1 MTFDLYNIHIMFIV
15 IEGIDGAGC
24 ETQGK
29 QLVNSLTREPVNQ
42 KAQLIKFP
50 HYDTPVGKM
59 IKDFLYLNQKMS
71 ANEQFLLY
79 TLQFIFDAP
88 EIKKSQTLNSKSQS
102 NLKSQIPILIADR
115 YFSTTL
121 CYQTLEGFD
130 ETFAL
135 QYAEQFGIVK
145 PDMVFFLDVTPETAI
160 KWKYGEDKEKNFRE
174 KDHEFIKKT
183 YVKYQDLIKRQV
195 WTKWIRING
204 EQSKEKVTEEIL
216 KYLV

>member
-1 MTFDLYNIHIMFIV
+1 MFIV

-24 ETQGK
+24 ETQAK
-29 QLVNSLTREPVNQ
+29 MVKEKLVSSFDSAQDNQ
-42 KAQLIKFP
+42 RNNKVSLIKFP

-59 IKDFLYLNQKMS
+59 IKDHLYLNQKMS
-71 ANEQFLLY
+71 VNEQFLLY

-88 EIKKSQTLNSKSQS
+88 VIRKSQTLNSKSQS

-115 YFSTTL
+115 YFTTTL

-130 ETFAL
+130 EEFAL
-135 QYAEQFGIVK
+135 KYADQFGIVK
-145 PDMVFFLDVTPETAI
+145 PDMVFFLDVTPDTAI

-183 YVKYQDLIKRQV
+183 YVKYQDLVKRQV

-204 EQSKEKVTEEIL
+204 EQSKEKVTQEIL
-216 KYLV
+216 SYLV